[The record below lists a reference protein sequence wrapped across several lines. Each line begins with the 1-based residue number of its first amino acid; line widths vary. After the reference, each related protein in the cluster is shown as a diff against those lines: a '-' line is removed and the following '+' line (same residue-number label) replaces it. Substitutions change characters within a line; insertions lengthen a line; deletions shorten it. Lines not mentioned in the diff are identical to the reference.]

1 MFSDLGPNLC
11 LLLILA
17 SLSPLC
23 VAQDADLVDALPV
36 NDVSGTAEEED
47 DRPPPEI
54 IVTALRREAEEWR
67 VPYSVSTES
76 GEKAIERGTRSM
88 ADAVQVFP
96 SVMAQKTGYGQGSP
110 YIRGFTGFH
119 SLYLIDGIRLNNSV
133 FRSGPNQYFNTID
146 PLMVGRI
153 ELVRGPSSV
162 LYGSDAVGGVINVF
176 SRKRK
181 DYETGT
187 HWSGSVYSR
196 YASAER
202 SFVER
207 IEVEHNAGSRVGFVG
222 GVTHKNFGDLRGGR
236 DTGVQANTAY
246 KEIDGDFRLDVS
258 LRDDIWLTV
267 AWQHV
272 AQDDVPRTHK
282 TIYSVPFHGTDVGSE
297 LRRDLDQTRDLG
309 WTRLSIDDFAGFF
322 DRADV
327 TLSTQRQDQE
337 RDRLRTGARRDIS
350 GFTVNTFGALA
361 EFEKDGGG
369 AGVWTIGAEYYRDNV
384 DSFRKDFVGGTLTLE
399 EIQGPVGDRAEYG
412 LLGTYVQNELKFG
425 DFDLVT
431 GVRYTRASAHADE
444 VDNPQ
449 VGGSDPTTP
458 GNVLAISERFSAT
471 VGSLRGIYHF
481 DDGWNV
487 FGGLSQGFR
496 APNLSDLTSF
506 DATSA
511 VEVPSPG
518 LDPEYFLA
526 FEVGA
531 RGRYDGVDAQVA
543 LWKTL
548 IDDMIVQSP
557 TGAMLG
563 GTPVVRKHN
572 AGDGYIHGVEGEI
585 SLALTETWT
594 AMVGASWM
602 EGRVDQFILPG
613 GFKVSRPVSRLQPLT
628 GRLGLLYE
636 PAAKDCWLLFETVAA
651 DNQDKLA
658 LRDETDSSRIP
669 VGGTP
674 GYTVF
679 NVRAGIDVTDDL
691 TVTAA
696 VENIT
701 DKDYRIHGSGVNEAG
716 TNFITSLRYSF

>member
-1 MFSDLGPNLC
+1 MP
-11 LLLILA
+11 LLLRWFVFVVVVIAFLCC
-17 SLSPLC
+17 SL
-23 VAQDADLVDALPV
+23 VAQEADGPDGVPLDPV
-36 NDVSGTAEEED
+36 SSAATPSEEEQ
-47 DRPPPEI
+47 PPEI

-76 GEKAIERGTRSM
+76 GETTIERGTRSM

-96 SVMAQKTGYGQGSP
+96 SVMTQKTGYGQGSP
-110 YIRGFTGFH
+110 YIRGFTGFQC
-119 SLYLIDGIRLNNSV
+119 LYLIDGIRLNNSV

-146 PLMVGRI
+146 PLMIERI

-176 SRKRK
+176 SKRRTK
-181 DYETGT
+181 YEPGN

-202 SFVER
+202 SFIER
-207 IEVEHNAGSRVGFVG
+207 IEVEGNSGSRVGYVG
-222 GVTHKNFGDLRGGR
+222 GLTHKNFGDLSGGR
-236 DTGVQANTAY
+236 DTGEQPNTAY
-246 KEIDGDFRLDVS
+246 KEIDGDFRLDLS
-258 LRDDIWLTV
+258 LRDDVWLTV

-297 LRRDLDQTRDLG
+297 LRRDLDQTRDLA
-309 WTRLSIDDFAGFF
+309 WTRLSTDDFAGFF
-322 DRADV
+322 DRADI
-327 TLSTQRQDQE
+327 TLFTQRQDQE
-337 RDRLRTGARRDIS
+337 RDRLRTGARRDLS

-369 AGVWTIGAEYYRDNV
+369 AGLWTFGTEYYRDNV
-384 DSFRKDFVGGTLTLE
+384 DSFRKDFVGGALTLDE
-399 EIQGPVGDRAEYG
+399 VQGPVGDRAEYG
-412 LLGTYVQNELKFG
+412 LLGTFVQNELKFG

-431 GVRYTRASAHADE
+431 GVRYTRASAHADK

-449 VGGSDPTTP
+449 VGGSDPSTP
-458 GNVLAISERFSAT
+458 GNVIAISDRYSAT
-471 VGSLRGIYHF
+471 VGSVRGIYHF
-481 DDGWNV
+481 GDGWNV

-511 VEVPSPG
+511 VEVPSPD

-531 RGRYDGVDAQVA
+531 RGRYDGIEAQVA

-557 TGAMLG
+557 TGAMIS

-594 AMVGASWM
+594 ALGGASWM

-613 GFKVSRPVSRLQPLT
+613 GFRVSRPVSRLQPLT
-628 GRLGLLYE
+628 GRFGLLYE
-636 PAAKDCWLLFETVAA
+636 PAEKDCWMLFETVAA

-716 TNFITSLRYSF
+716 TNFIASVRYSF

>member
-1 MFSDLGPNLC
+1 MFHRLSLFLC
-11 LLLILA
+11 PLLVVGI
-17 SLSPLC
+17 LSPLS
-23 VAQDADLVDALPV
+23 VAQDGDLQEPSAADESDDQQP
-36 NDVSGTAEEED
+36 AE
-47 DRPPPEI
+47 I
-54 IVTALRREAEEWR
+54 NVTALRHEEDQWR
-67 VPYSVSTES
+67 VPYSVSTEK
-76 GEKAIERGTRSM
+76 GDTAIERGTRTIT
-88 ADAVQVFP
+88 DAVQVFP
-96 SVMAQKTGYGQGSP
+96 SVMSQKTGYGQGSP
-110 YIRGFTGFH
+110 YIRGLTGFQ

-146 PLMVGRI
+146 PHMIGRI

-162 LYGSDAVGGVINVF
+162 LYGSDAVGGVINVL
-176 SRKRK
+176 SKKREE
-181 DYETGT
+181 YGPGFCL
-187 HWSGSVYSR
+187 SGSVYSR
-196 YASAER
+196 YASAEQ

-207 IEVEHNAGSRVGFVG
+207 IEVEGNAGSRFGFVG
-222 GVTHKNFGDLRGGR
+222 GITHKNFGDLRGGR
-236 DTGVQANTAY
+236 DTGEQPNTAY
-246 KEIDGDFRLDVS
+246 KEIDGDFRFDFS
-258 LRDDIWLTV
+258 LRDDVWLTA

-282 TIYSVPFHGTDVGSE
+282 TIYGVPFHGTDVGSE

-309 WTRLSIDDFAGFF
+309 WARLSIDDFAGFF
-322 DRADV
+322 DRADF
-327 TLSTQRQDQE
+327 TLSTQRQDQV

-350 GFTVNTFGALA
+350 GFTVNTVGAMA

-369 AGVWTIGAEYYRDNV
+369 AGVWTFGTEYYRDNV
-384 DSFRKDFVGGTLTLE
+384 DSFRKDYVGGVLTLE
-399 EIQGPVGDRAEYG
+399 EVQGPVGDRAEYG
-412 LLGTYVQNELKFG
+412 ILGTYVQNEQKFG

-431 GVRYTRASAHADE
+431 GVRYTRASAHADS

-449 VGGSDPTTP
+449 VGGNDPATP
-458 GNVLAISERFSAT
+458 GNVIAISERYSAT
-471 VGSLRGIYHF
+471 VGSVRGIYHF
-481 DDGWNV
+481 DDDWNV

-496 APNLSDLTSF
+496 APNLSDLTSL

-511 VEVPSPG
+511 VEVPSPD
-518 LDPEYFLA
+518 LEPEYFLA
-526 FEVGA
+526 FEIGA
-531 RGRYDGVDAQVA
+531 RGRYERVGAQVA
-543 LWKTL
+543 LWRTL

-557 TGAMLG
+557 TGATLG
-563 GTPVVRKHN
+563 GTPVVRKDN
-572 AGDGYIHGVEGEI
+572 VGDGYIHGVEGEV
-585 SLALTETWT
+585 SVELSERWT
-594 AMVGASWM
+594 ALAGASWM

-636 PAAKDCWLLFETVAA
+636 PAEKDCWLLFETVAA

-658 LRDETDSSRIP
+658 LRDETDTSRIP

-701 DKDYRIHGSGVNEAG
+701 DKDYRIRGSGLNEAG
-716 TNFITSLRYSF
+716 TNFITSLRYTF